1 MKLDIDVTSQSYQKH
16 YHFEKETI
24 TIGQKLDADIFLND
38 KKVSRHHAKLLFK
51 DHQWWIQDCNSTN
64 GTSLNGKKIQ
74 KAYLKSSDTIHI
86 SDFTLSLR
94 LPEHAISPKEKVTE
108 ELKKKLESSETIL
121 LPPEILKERLSTHM
135 EELMIQNK
143 VNFETPS
150 EKSSYISR
158 QLEKILGLDF
168 LETYIKDT
176 SISEI
181 MINGPKTIYIE
192 RNGKIERAKDCF
204 DSPQML
210 ATIIDRILAP
220 LGRHVDEASPLV
232 DARLPDGSRI
242 NVVLPPI
249 SLQGPLLTIRK
260 FKHCFQTLED
270 LISAGSVTTACASYL
285 KKIVEDKKN
294 ILISGGTSSGKTT
307 LLNVLSNCIAPD
319 ERLITIEDSAELK
332 LHQPHTLSLE
342 ARPSNIEDKGEISI
356 RTLVQ
361 NALRMR
367 PDRLII
373 GECRG
378 SEALDM
384 LQAMNT
390 GHEGCLSTCHA
401 NSPRDAI
408 KRLETMVLMAG
419 FELPLRAIREQIASA
434 IHVIVQMKRL
444 VQGLRMVTHITQICG
459 LEQDTILTQ
468 ELFNSTKGDPHDTS
482 HNIDEP

>member
-1 MKLDIDVTSQSYQKH
+1 MKINIEVSSPAYQKH
-16 YHFEKETI
+16 YIFEKEKI
-24 TIGQKLDADIFLND
+24 TIGKKLDADIFLND
-38 KKVSRHHAKLLFK
+38 KKISRKHAQILLK
-51 DHQWWIQDCNSTN
+51 DHQWWIEDCSSTN
-64 GTSLNGKKIQ
+64 GTWVNNKQIQKISLKLTDKIQ
-74 KAYLKSSDTIHI
+74 I
-86 SDFTLSLR
+86 SDFTLQMKPSEAT
-94 LPEHAISPKEKVTE
+94 PQEKITE
-108 ELKKKLESSETIL
+108 ELKKKLEGAQTFFLPAET
-121 LPPEILKERLSTHM
+121 LKERLSTQM
-135 EELMIQNK
+135 EELMLQNK
-143 VNFETPS
+143 VSFENPL

-168 LETYIKDT
+168 LETYIKDPE
-176 SISEI
+176 ISEI
-181 MINGPKTIYIE
+181 MINGPKTIYTE
-192 RNGKIERAKDCF
+192 RNGQIERAKDSF
-204 DSPQML
+204 ESEAML
-210 ATIIDRILAP
+210 STIIDRILAP

-260 FKHCFQTLED
+260 FKSCFQTLEN
-270 LISAGSVTTACASYL
+270 LIQAGSLTKEACHYL
-285 KKIVEDKKN
+285 EKIVHEKKN

-307 LLNVLSNCIAPD
+307 LLNVLSNCISHN

-332 LHQPHTLSLE
+332 LHQSHTLSLE
-342 ARPSNIEDKGEISI
+342 ARPSNVEGKGEISI

-378 SEALDM
+378 PEALDM

-401 NSPRDAI
+401 NSPRDAL
-408 KRLETMVLMAG
+408 KRLETMVLMSG

-444 VQGLRMVTHITQICG
+444 AHGLRTVTHITQVCG

-468 ELFNSTKGDPHDTS
+468 DLFNSTKGETHDTPLKS
-482 HNIDEP
+482 DEL

>member
-1 MKLDIDVTSQSYQKH
+1 M
-16 YHFEKETI
+16 
-24 TIGQKLDADIFLND
+24 
-38 KKVSRHHAKLLFK
+38 
-51 DHQWWIQDCNSTN
+51 STN
-64 GTSLNGKKIQ
+64 GTCVNGKKIQ
-74 KAYLKSSDTIHI
+74 KIPLKLTDKIQI
-86 SDFTLSLR
+86 SDFSLQMKP
-94 LPEHAISPKEKVTE
+94 LTAHSSPQEKVTE
-108 ELKKKLESSETIL
+108 ELKRKLEGAETIL
-121 LPPEILKERLSTHM
+121 MATETLKERLSTQM
-135 EELMIQNK
+135 EELMLQNK
-143 VNFETPS
+143 VNFENPM

-168 LETYIKDT
+168 LETYIKDPE
-176 SISEI
+176 ISEI
-181 MINGPKTIYIE
+181 MINGSKTIYIE
-192 RNGKIERAKDCF
+192 RNGQIERAKDF
-204 DSPQML
+204 FESEQML
-210 ATIIDRILAP
+210 STIIDRILAP

-249 SLQGPLLTIRK
+249 SLQGPILTIRK
-260 FKHCFQTLED
+260 FKTCFQTLSD
-270 LISAGSVTTACASYL
+270 LTHTGSLTPESAAYL
-285 KKIVEDKKN
+285 ENIVHEKKN

-307 LLNVLSNCIAPD
+307 LLNVLSNCIAPG
-319 ERLITIEDSAELK
+319 ERLITIEDSAELR
-332 LHQPHTLSLE
+332 LSQSHTLSLE
-342 ARPSNIEDKGEISI
+342 ARPSNVEGKGEISI

-378 SEALDM
+378 PEALDM

-401 NSPRDAI
+401 NSPRDAL
-408 KRLETMVLMAG
+408 KRLETMILMSG

-444 VQGLRMVTHITQICG
+444 AHGLRTVTHITRVCG

-468 ELFNSTKGDPHDTS
+468 DLFNSTKGDSHDTQLK
-482 HNIDEP
+482 IDAL

>member
-1 MKLDIDVTSQSYQKH
+1 MKINIEVTSQNYQKH
-16 YHFEKETI
+16 YAFEKEKI
-24 TIGQKLDADIFLND
+24 TIGKKLDADIFLND
-38 KKVSRHHAKLLFK
+38 KKISRKHAQILFQN
-51 DHQWWIQDCNSTN
+51 HQWWIEDCKSTN
-64 GTSLNGKKIQ
+64 GTRVNDKPIQ
-74 KAYLKSSDTIHI
+74 KAPLKWTDKIQI
-86 SDFTLSLR
+86 SDFTVQMMPSKDT
-94 LPEHAISPKEKVTE
+94 PQEKITQA
-108 ELKKKLESSETIL
+108 LKKKLEGTETLLLSSET
-121 LPPEILKERLSTHM
+121 LKERLSTQM
-135 EELMIQNK
+135 EELMQKNQ
-143 VNFETPS
+143 VRFEDPL
-150 EKSSYISR
+150 EKNSYISR
-158 QLEKILGLDF
+158 HLEKILGLDF
-168 LETYIKDT
+168 LETYIQDPE
-176 SISEI
+176 ISEI

-192 RNGKIERAKDCF
+192 HHGKIERAKDSF
-204 DSPQML
+204 ESEAML
-210 ATIIDRILAP
+210 STIIDRILTP

-260 FKHCFQTLED
+260 FRASFQTLEN
-270 LISAGSVTTACASYL
+270 LIQAGSLTKETATYL
-285 KKIVEDKKN
+285 ENIVHEKKN

-307 LLNVLSNCIAPD
+307 LLNVLSNCIASN
-319 ERLITIEDSAELK
+319 ERLITIEDSAELT
-332 LHQPHTLSLE
+332 LHQSHTLSLE
-342 ARPSNIEDKGEISI
+342 ARPSNVEGKGEISI

-378 SEALDM
+378 PEALDM

-401 NSPRDAI
+401 NSPRDAL
-408 KRLETMVLMAG
+408 KRLETMVLMSG

-444 VQGLRMVTHITQICG
+444 AHGLRTVTHITQVCG

-468 ELFNSTKGDPHDTS
+468 DLFNSTKGETHDTPLKS
-482 HNIDEP
+482 DEL